1 MQTRKLDLNQ
11 IFDCDNPNLDL
22 NELSDFS
29 VTNKITI
36 KSKKKYKLLVKI
48 VFDKESLQD
57 SWLSYYY
64 VSNIYT
70 SKRKMKYGKN
80 KL

>member
-1 MQTRKLDLNQ
+1 M
-11 IFDCDNPNLDL
+11 
-22 NELSDFS
+22 
-29 VTNKITI
+29 